1 MQFNPRVYK
10 KKLLEILKIYLYER
24 IYKKTRKKLFRI
36 KNRVF
41 IRRNFEISQHSD
53 QNFDFSNQIFFYNFE
68 SIYTERTKK
77 TVE

>member
-1 MQFNPRVYK
+1 MNAFT
-10 KKLLEILKIYLYER
+10 
-24 IYKKTRKKLFRI
+24 KKTRKKLF
-36 KNRVF
+36 RVF